1 MRYLCQTFL
10 AGIVIGMMGAPL
22 ADAQPG
28 AHVPAEEHAWVTEHP
43 VIQKLLDLTNNH
55 RAKYNRAPV
64 ELDPYLTLKAQQHAE
79 WMAKTGYYQHS
90 RFGYPEIIF
99 YSPGSAE
106 NAINGWIRSPSHH
119 GIMLKRANYVGFGY
133 MLINGRDYWVGIF
146 Y

>member
-1 MRYLCQTFL
+1 MILGL
-10 AGIVIGMMGAPL
+10 VISSSTSL
-22 ADAQPG
+22 ADARPG
-28 AHVPAEEHAWVTEHP
+28 TYVPPEDHAWVTEHP
-43 VIQKLLDLTNNH
+43 VIQKLLDLTNTH

-64 ELDPYLTLKAQQHAE
+64 ELDPYLTLKAQEHAE

-99 YSPGSAE
+99 YSPGSAQ
-106 NAINGWIRSPSHH
+106 NAINGWIRSPAHH

-133 MLINGRDYWVGIF
+133 MMINGRDYWVGIF